1 MKKAIRTIQ
10 KMAMIFQMGLMIEN
24 LLNTKI
30 TSVKRIKNIVIRG
43 LP

>member
-10 KMAMIFQMGLMIEN
+10 KMAMMVQMGLMSEN

-30 TSVKRIKNIVIRG
+30 TSVKRIKNIAIRG